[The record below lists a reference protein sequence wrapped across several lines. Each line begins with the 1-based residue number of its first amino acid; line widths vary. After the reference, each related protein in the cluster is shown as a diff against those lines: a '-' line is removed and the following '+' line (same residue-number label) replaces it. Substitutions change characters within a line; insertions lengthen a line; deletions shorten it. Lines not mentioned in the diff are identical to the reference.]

1 MHQSTTLSMGLD
13 VHQESMAVAYLAQAH
28 GAEVTDLGTIGTR
41 HADLDPIVR
50 TRPSQATHWIVVYEA
65 GPCGSWLSRQLR
77 QNGYHGWVVA
87 PSCIPNTAG
96 DRVNTARRAAV
107 PWARLRRSGA
117 LTPGYGPQGDDEA
130 LRDLTQARDET
141 LGDLTAATSRLTA
154 C

>member
-50 TRPSQATHWIVVYEA
+50 TCPSQATHWIVVYEA

-130 LRDLTQARDET
+130 LRDLTRARDET
-141 LGDLTAATSRLTA
+141 LGAITAATSRLTA